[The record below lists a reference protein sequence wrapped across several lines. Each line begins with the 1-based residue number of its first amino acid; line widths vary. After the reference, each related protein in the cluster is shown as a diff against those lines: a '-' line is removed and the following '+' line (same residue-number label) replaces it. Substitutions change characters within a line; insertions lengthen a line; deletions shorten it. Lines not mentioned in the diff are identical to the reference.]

1 MNTPDSPNSTSDH
14 ADIAGY
20 LLDTLSPEER
30 QQADEHFAGCDECRA
45 EVESLQEWAAALR
58 DVPEAMLLDGP
69 PDDADLLLQ
78 RTVRQVRD
86 ESSGRRHRRTAL
98 VTGAAAA
105 VLAAAVAGG
114 VAVGR
119 STAPETPP
127 LAQPS
132 PAAPSAAASTPP
144 GTRIAAASDA
154 ATGARISVAVI
165 PAAGWVR
172 VNATV
177 GGITAGERCRLE
189 VVGRDG
195 TAVLAGSWLVSTA
208 GEANGTTLNG
218 SALIAPTEVASVRVV
233 NTAGRQFVS
242 VPI

>member
-1 MNTPDSPNSTSDH
+1 MNAPDSPNSTSDH

-20 LLDTLSPEER
+20 LLETLTAEER
-30 QQADEHFAGCDECRA
+30 QQADAHIAECAECRT

-58 DVPEAMLLDGP
+58 DIPEAMLLDGP

-78 RTVRQVRD
+78 RTLRQVRD

-119 STAPETPP
+119 STAPEAP

-132 PAAPSAAASTPP
+132 QAVPSAAASTPP
-144 GTRIAAASDA
+144 GTRIAAATDP
-154 ATGARISVAVI
+154 ATGARIAVTVV

-172 VNATV
+172 VSATV
-177 GGITAGERCRLE
+177 GGIRAGERCRLE

-195 TAVLAGSWLVSTA
+195 TAVLAGSWLVSPA
-208 GEANGTTLNG
+208 GAANGTTLNG
-218 SALIAPTEVASVRVV
+218 SALIDPAQVASVRVV
-233 NTAGRQFVS
+233 NTAGRQFAS
-242 VPI
+242 VPV

>member
-1 MNTPDSPNSTSDH
+1 MTQPDSTNSTSGH

-20 LLDTLSPEER
+20 LLETLSPEER
-30 QQADEHFAGCDECRA
+30 RQAEEHFAGCAECRS

-58 DVPEAMLLDGP
+58 DIPEAMLLDGP

-78 RTVRQVRD
+78 RTLRQVRD
-86 ESSGRRHRRTAL
+86 ESSGRRHRRAAV

-105 VLAAAVAGG
+105 ILAAAVAGG
-114 VAVGR
+114 IAVGR

-127 LAQPS
+127 LAQP
-132 PAAPSAAASTPP
+132 APSAVASTPP
-144 GTRIAAASDA
+144 GTRVAAATDPS
-154 ATGARISVAVI
+154 TGARISVTVV

-177 GGITAGERCRLE
+177 GGISAGERCRLE

-195 TAVLAGSWLVSTA
+195 TAVLAGSWLVSPA

-218 SALIAPTEVASVRVV
+218 SALIDPGQVASVRVV
-233 NTAGRQFVS
+233 NTAGRQYAS
-242 VPI
+242 VPV